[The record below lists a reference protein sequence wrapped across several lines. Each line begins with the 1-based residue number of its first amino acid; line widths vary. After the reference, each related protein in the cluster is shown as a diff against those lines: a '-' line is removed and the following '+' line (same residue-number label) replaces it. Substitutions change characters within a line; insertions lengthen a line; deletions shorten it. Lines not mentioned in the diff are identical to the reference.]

1 MPALFSVVVLLPGN
15 TAASFGRLL
24 RSVPETRVCL
34 AGEHRHPWGWL
45 AAEIRA
51 RNSHLPSFTLM
62 GFGWLLR
69 FVPGTRTCLYLLFS
83 LPFFIC
89 GALPGEPRPSMILL
103 PGNHVLPSR
112 SEPRTRQQC
121 LPMNETHP
129 CHPYLDLHSTAMD
142 AIADPLPT
150 RLPHLDYC
158 YRVYWAG
165 GPTGCWT
172 SLGISPSTN
181 TLGL

>member
-24 RSVPETRVCL
+24 RSMPELT
-34 AGEHRHPWGWL
+34 P
-45 AAEIRA
+45 
-51 RNSHLPSFTLM
+51 M

-69 FVPGTRTCLYLLFS
+69 FVPGTRTCLYLSFS

-89 GALPGEPRPSMILL
+89 GALPGEPRPSMVLL
-103 PGNHVLPSR
+103 PGNH
-112 SEPRTRQQC
+112 QC
-121 LPMNETHP
+121 LPMNETHDATDATP
-129 CHPYLDLHSTAMD
+129 MN

-158 YRVYWAG
+158 YRVYWA
-165 GPTGCWT
+165 P
-172 SLGISPSTN
+172 
-181 TLGL
+181 

>member
-24 RSVPETRVCL
+24 RSVPRTHVCL

-45 AAEIRA
+45 AAGIHA
-51 RNSHLPSFTLM
+51 WNSHLPSFLSLYSCWGTQTLM

-69 FVPGTRTCLYLLFS
+69 FVPRTRACLYLLFS

-89 GALPGEPRPSMILL
+89 GALPGEPRPSMVLL
-103 PGNHVLPSR
+103 PGNHPWMPLLTLFLPGS
-112 SEPRTRQQC
+112 PTWI
-121 LPMNETHP
+121 TATGFIG
-129 CHPYLDLHSTAMD
+129 LHD
-142 AIADPLPT
+142 D
-150 RLPHLDYC
+150 
-158 YRVYWAG
+158 G

-181 TLGL
+181 ALGL